1 MAYFN
6 AINLKKNNNYA
17 KLMCMNAQK
26 NDWNDVHVA
35 YQVIMCGT
43 LSAAAEALDVHHS
56 TVLRRVN
63 ALEKR
68 LGARLFHRHA
78 RGYTP
83 TEAGLMLKHVAE
95 NTQTNFDRLFGQLQG
110 VDTQLKGTL
119 VITSVNALAPNI
131 TPILA
136 DFQRLYPEIRLEF
149 AAESRIYK
157 LEHGEAHVGIRPG
170 AKPTDPDYVVQ
181 PLAKN
186 YATLYG
192 SREYIR
198 QYGKMSTLEDINGH
212 RFVST
217 INPLRFIKF
226 MEWLE
231 DSVPSDQIYFR
242 SSDFVGFVPAIKAG
256 LGIAPLNCWLAST
269 EPELLPVIAPP
280 EQWAGNLWLVTH
292 RDMHR
297 TSKVQAFTQF
307 LKKRMLAEQETMT
320 VLA

>member
-1 MAYFN
+1 MNDGNDFN
-6 AINLKKNNNYA
+6 DINLKKNNTCA
-17 KLMCMNAQK
+17 KLVCMNTQK
-26 NDWNDVHVA
+26 NDWNDIHVA
-35 YQVIMCGT
+35 YQVVLSGT

-56 TVLRRVN
+56 TVLRRIN

-83 TEAGLMLKHVAE
+83 TEAGLMLKQVAE

-119 VITSVNALAPNI
+119 VVTTVNAMAANI

-136 DFQRLYPEIRLEF
+136 EFQALYPEIKLEF

-181 PLAKN
+181 ALAHS
-186 YATLYG
+186 YTTLYG
-192 SREYIR
+192 SRDYVKR
-198 QYGKMSTLEDINGH
+198 HGKMKTLEDIEGH

-217 INPLRFIKF
+217 INPYRFIKF
-226 MEWLE
+226 MEWME
-231 DSVPSDQIYFR
+231 TNVPEEQIYFR
-242 SSDFVGFVPAIKAG
+242 SSDFMGFIPAIRAG
-256 LGIAPLNCWLAST
+256 FGIAPLSCWLANS
-269 EPELLPVIAPP
+269 EPELVPMLPPPP
-280 EQWAGNLWLVTH
+280 E
-292 RDMHR
+292 
-297 TSKVQAFTQF
+297 
-307 LKKRMLAEQETMT
+307 
-320 VLA
+320 